1 MTETEIAKILTLIA
15 KIHPKTVEGLTA
27 EKIRERNEY
36 WAFLLGDIS
45 YKQAENATIKV
56 LRNIRYVP
64 TPADVIA
71 AVREQSSE
79 MPAELA
85 WIEVQQKLD
94 PYITPKWS
102 SDLISQAVKVLG
114 FRALCESEKPSIDR
128 AQFIKTYN
136 NLLERQHIYRENEVV
151 LSLTGGKLQIKGA
164 NK

>member
-1 MTETEIAKILTLIA
+1 MTLIA

-45 YKQAENATIKV
+45 YKQAEAATIKV
-56 LRNIRYVP
+56 LRNIRYIP
-64 TPADVIA
+64 TPADIIA
-71 AVREQSSE
+71 AAREMQVSE
-79 MPAELA
+79 TPAELA

-94 PYITPKWS
+94 PYIKPKWS
-102 SDLISQAVKVLG
+102 NETISQAVKVLG
-114 FRALCESEKPSIDR
+114 FRSLCESEKPSIDR